1 MNPNIQ
7 RAIEILSAG
16 AGSGKTYTLTGR
28 MVEMLGRDVR
38 PEGILATTFTQK
50 AAAELQERVRLRLLE
65 KGLTREADAIG
76 SALIGTVHSI
86 GARLLQ
92 RFAYE
97 AGVSP
102 LVEIIADGDE
112 QRLFNESLAHVLTES
127 RIETMNALSDRLG
140 FTKKD
145 DGEYDWRKTIRTI
158 TEVARANNFSP
169 EVLEKSKI
177 HSRASF
183 ARLLPPVSPAT
194 ELNWQNRLGA
204 LLDQTIAAL
213 EEQTADETK
222 TTKEV
227 IGNLRQIANQFRWRG
242 GFLYWHEWVKIS
254 KQKVAVKSRELFEPL
269 REFARSHDEH
279 AEFHRDTTAFTDLA
293 FDIAQDA
300 LREYAQYKKKR
311 GLIDYTDMETFVSA
325 LLRVES
331 VRETLQQE
339 LDLLLVDEFQD
350 TSPIQLD
357 IFLQLSLL
365 AKKSIW
371 VGDPKQSI
379 YGFRGAEPALMQ
391 AIMEAAGGVRDE
403 NILKE
408 SWRSRPDLVYAAN
421 AIFTRAF
428 SNLPKEQ
435 IELKPAFQEPASTG
449 APRAL
454 QHWHFRFTDDDRKT
468 PGQPWLENC
477 IAVQLRTFLSR
488 EIPVWNKK
496 RDQTRPARPGDVAIL
511 CRTNDDCARMA
522 EALNRAGLQ
531 AAIAQEGLL
540 ETAEARLVL
549 ACLKYLV
556 TPSDQLSLAEILVI
570 SGRQTLEEM
579 VNNRLQ
585 TLQEN
590 PESPPSLA
598 AGGDPL
604 LAKLQ
609 QIRPLPA
616 DLSAA
621 ELTELRLDTRERRR
635 PVARLGQVTQR
646 LDNLDRF
653 RRYALD
659 YESACQRLHSAASV
673 SGFLLWL
680 NRLAEHELD
689 LKAAGESQETVR
701 VMTYH
706 KSKGLE
712 FPITVCHHLD
722 QGLRERVWG
731 VNLENESEKPDLDNI
746 LGHRRLRLWM
756 NPYADQIK
764 GTRLEENLLNSP
776 EWALANRQALD
787 EEARLLYVGI
797 TRARDYLIL
806 PTTIKGTRWL
816 NRVFSAGNESATTLD
831 PESEETPF
839 IYNDRVI
846 YCAVEQCYFPRDFQ
860 EIEAT
865 PEAISL
871 PTLPEPRSFDALRPY
886 RLDPYT
892 EGALLHR
899 PADPT
904 PFAPALLLAGAPRT
918 ALDAAV
924 KAFMR
929 SDRLGRAD
937 AQRLEAA
944 RRHLAFFDQ
953 ESALK
958 PEQLLRQSAALHQAL
973 ADRFQPARV
982 YADYPLQKRLDK
994 RMVELQVDIL
1004 LEGPE
1009 GLTAVLFAP
1018 FADNMQKWRERCA
1031 ALLPFAGWVE
1041 RLLLEAYPDSRVQVA
1056 VVFPLEGS
1064 ISFLEK

>member
-1 MNPNIQ
+1 MNPDIQ
-7 RAIEILSAG
+7 RAIEIISAG
-16 AGSGKTYTLTGR
+16 AGSGKTHTLTNR
-28 MVEMLGRDVR
+28 MAELLKQDVR

-65 KGLTREADAIG
+65 EGRTREADAIG
-76 SALIGTVHSI
+76 NALIGTVHSI

-112 QRLFNESLAHVLTES
+112 QRLFNESLAQVLTES

-177 HSRASF
+177 HSRESF
-183 ARLLPPVSPAT
+183 ARLLPPTSPAT
-194 ELNWQNRLGA
+194 SLNWQNRLGM

-213 EEQTADETK
+213 EDHRADDTK
-222 TTKEV
+222 TTRDV
-227 IGNLRQIANQFRWRG
+227 IEYLRQITNQFRWR

-254 KQKVAVKSRELFEPL
+254 KQKVGAKSREIFEPL
-269 REFARSHDEH
+269 REFTRSHDEH
-279 AEFHRDTTAFTDLA
+279 AEFQRDNAAFTDLA

-331 VRETLQQE
+331 VRDTLQQE

-391 AIMEAAGGVRDE
+391 AIMEAAGGVRE
-403 NILKE
+403 NNILNT
-408 SWRSRPDLVYAAN
+408 SYRSRPDLVYAAN

-428 SNLPKEQ
+428 SNLPKAQ
-435 IELKPAFQEPASTG
+435 IELTPANPEPVSIA

-454 QHWHFRFTDDDRKT
+454 QHWHFRFADDDRKT
-468 PGQPWLENC
+468 PGKPWLDNC
-477 IAVQLRTFLSR
+477 IAAQIRTFLAR

-511 CRTNDDCARMA
+511 CRTNEDCIQMA

-531 AAIAQEGLL
+531 AAVAQEGLL

-579 VNNRLQ
+579 VNNRLRA
-585 TLQEN
+585 LQEN
-590 PESPPSLA
+590 PENAPSLA
-598 AGGDPL
+598 SGGDPL

-609 QIRPLPA
+609 QIRPLTA
-616 DLSAA
+616 ELSAA
-621 ELTELRLDTRERRR
+621 ELTELLLDTLELRRT
-635 PVARLGQVTQR
+635 VARLGQVTQR

-659 YESACQRLHSAASV
+659 YESACQRLHSAASI

-680 NRLAEHELD
+680 NRLAEDKLD
-689 LKAAGESQETVR
+689 LKAAGESPDTVR

-731 VNLENESEKPDLDNI
+731 VNLENEIEKPDLNNI

-756 NPYADQIK
+756 NPYSDQIK

-787 EEARLLYVGI
+787 EDARLLYVGI

-806 PTTIKGTRWL
+806 PTTGKGTRWL
-816 NRVFSAGNESATTLD
+816 NRVFSEGNESAATLD

-839 IYNDRVI
+839 VYNDRVI
-846 YCAVEQCYFPRDFQ
+846 YCAVEQCYFPREFP
-860 EIEAT
+860 EIEVT
-865 PEAISL
+865 PEQVNL
-871 PTLPEPRSFDALRPY
+871 PALPEFRPPEGLRPY

-892 EGALLHR
+892 EGAPLHR
-899 PADPT
+899 PTDPT
-904 PFAPALLLAGAPRT
+904 SFAPALSFDGAHGP

-924 KAFMR
+924 KAFVR

-937 AQRLEAA
+937 AQRMAAA

-958 PEQLLRQSAALHQAL
+958 PEHLLRQSAALHRVL
-973 ADRFQPARV
+973 ADRLQPERM
-982 YADYPLQKRLDK
+982 YADFPLQKRLDK
-994 RMVELQVDIL
+994 RQVELQVDIL
-1004 LEGPE
+1004 LEGPN
-1009 GLTAVLFAP
+1009 GRTAVLFAP

-1041 RLLLEAYPDSRVQVA
+1041 RLLLEAYPDSQIQVA
-1056 VVFPLEGS
+1056 IVFPLEGQFV
-1064 ISFLEK
+1064 FLEK

>member
-1 MNPNIQ
+1 
-7 RAIEILSAG
+7 
-16 AGSGKTYTLTGR
+16 
-28 MVEMLGRDVR
+28 
-38 PEGILATTFTQK
+38 
-50 AAAELQERVRLRLLE
+50 
-65 KGLTREADAIG
+65 
-76 SALIGTVHSI
+76 
-86 GARLLQ
+86 
-92 RFAYE
+92 
-97 AGVSP
+97 
-102 LVEIIADGDE
+102 
-112 QRLFNESLAHVLTES
+112 FNASLAQVLTES
-127 RIETMNALSDRLG
+127 RIEMMNALADRLG
-140 FTKKD
+140 FTKND
-145 DGEYDWRKTIRTI
+145 DAEYDWRKTIRTI

-169 EVLEKSKI
+169 EVLEKSKAQ
-177 HSRASF
+177 SRASF
-183 ARLLPPVSPAT
+183 ARLLSPESPAS
-194 ELNWQNRLGA
+194 ELNWQNRLGT
-204 LLDQTIAAL
+204 LLDQTIATL
-213 EEQTADETK
+213 EDQTADDTK
-222 TTKEV
+222 TTRDVLE
-227 IGNLRQIANQFRWRG
+227 NLRQIANQFRWRG
-242 GFLYWHEWVKIS
+242 FLYWYEWVKIS
-254 KQKVAVKSRELFEPL
+254 KQKVGAKSRELFEPL

-279 AEFHRDTTAFTDLA
+279 AAFHRDNAAFTDLA
-293 FDIAQDA
+293 FDIALDA

-379 YGFRGAEPALMQ
+379 YSFRGAEPALMQ
-391 AIMEAAGGVRDE
+391 AIVEAAGGVRDE

-408 SWRSRPDLVYAAN
+408 SWRSRPDLVYVAN

-428 SNLPKEQ
+428 ANLPKEQ
-435 IELKPAFQEPASTG
+435 IELKPAIPETATVA

-454 QHWHFRFTDDDRKT
+454 QHWHFRFADDDRKT
-468 PGQPWLENC
+468 PGKPWLDNC
-477 IAVQLRTFLSR
+477 IAAQIRTFLSR

-496 RDQTRPARPGDVAIL
+496 RDQTRPAQPGDVAIL
-511 CRTNDDCARMA
+511 CRTNDDCISMA

-540 ETAEARLVL
+540 NTAEARLVL

-585 TLQEN
+585 ALQEN
-590 PESPPSLA
+590 PENAPSLT

-609 QIRPLPA
+609 QIRPLTA
-616 DLSAA
+616 ELSAA
-621 ELTELRLDTRERRR
+621 ELTDLLLDTLELRRT
-635 PVARLGQVTQR
+635 VARLGQVTQR

-680 NRLAEHELD
+680 NRLAEDERD
-689 LKAAGESQETVR
+689 FKAAGESRETVR

-746 LGHRRLRLWM
+746 LGNRRLRLWM

-806 PTTIKGTRWL
+806 PTTVKGTRWL

-839 IYNDRVI
+839 VYNDRVI
-846 YCAVEQCYFPRDFQ
+846 YCAVEQCYFPREFP

-865 PEAISL
+865 PEEISL
-871 PTLPEPRSFDALRPY
+871 PTLPESRPLDALRPY

-899 PADPT
+899 LADPA
-904 PFAPALLLAGAPRT
+904 PFAPALLFEGAHRA

-937 AQRLEAA
+937 VQRLEAA

-958 PEQLLRQSAALHQAL
+958 PEQLLRQSAALHRAL
-973 ADRFQPARV
+973 ADRFRPLRV

-994 RMVELQVDIL
+994 RLVELQVDIL

-1009 GLTAVLFAP
+1009 GLAAVLFAS

-1041 RLLLEAYPDSRVQVA
+1041 RLLLEAYPDSRMQVA
-1056 VVFPLEGS
+1056 VVFPLEGQLV
-1064 ISFLEK
+1064 FLEK